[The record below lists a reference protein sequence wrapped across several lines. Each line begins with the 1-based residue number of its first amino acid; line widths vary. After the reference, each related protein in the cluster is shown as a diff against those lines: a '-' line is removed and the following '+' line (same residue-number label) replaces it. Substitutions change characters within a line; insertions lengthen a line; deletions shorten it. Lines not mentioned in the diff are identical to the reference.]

1 VKVTPHIP
9 ADWNQAEVKRLRVGE
24 SVVDVSYKREGAS
37 MRISLR
43 QVEGVPV
50 RLEGAPG
57 DGTTLRL
64 PLPAVEVS
72 VGHGLPLRG
81 ARTAQMKVLSE
92 KIEGRSLQLEL
103 EGLAGSQASLHLRRN
118 DGAVTLKVE
127 GAELVADE
135 IRVSFGPGVGYVS
148 KVVTLNW

>member
-1 VKVTPHIP
+1 
-9 ADWNQAEVKRLRVGE
+9 
-24 SVVDVSYKREGAS
+24 

-43 QVEGVPV
+43 QLEGAPA

-57 DGTTLRL
+57 DGATLRV

-92 KIEGRSLQLEL
+92 KLEGRSLRLEL
-103 EGLAGSQASLHLRRN
+103 EGLAGSQAALHLRRN
-118 DGAVTLKVE
+118 DAAATLKVE
-127 GAELVADE
+127 GAELVGDE
-135 IRVSFGPGVGYVS
+135 LRVSFGPGIGYVS
-148 KVVTLNW
+148 QMVTLSW